1 MSEPRIHR
9 AKSDL
14 PFHAAVIGF
23 TVLFVALIIG
33 LLAGNA
39 SFARFEDFT
48 KAFGDETI
56 MAAIRLS
63 LITCTI
69 SALLS
74 LLVAVPV
81 GYVLARY
88 RFPGRAIIDAI
99 IDVPIVLPPLVVGI
113 SLLILFNQ
121 TSPGQAVESW
131 FVGLVEW
138 LNGVVPWL
146 MDWLGLSGIRG
157 ITYDVP
163 AIILG
168 QFVVASAFAV
178 RTMRVTFDQ
187 IDPRRERVALTLG
200 CSRGQAFRRVVLPEA
215 RRGMVAAITLAWA
228 RAMGEFGPILVF
240 AGATSMKTEV
250 IPTKIWLELSTG
262 EIESAVA
269 ISLLMVGLALLI
281 LFLTRVFGLWDG
293 TAWEQR

>member
-1 MSEPRIHR
+1 MPSRIHR

-14 PFHAAVIGF
+14 PFHAAVFGF
-23 TVLFVALIIG
+23 TGFFVLLIIA
-33 LLAGNA
+33 LLVGNA
-39 SFARFEDFT
+39 SFAEIDDFKKALED
-48 KAFGDETI
+48 DTI
-56 MAAIRLS
+56 LAAIRLS
-63 LITCTI
+63 LVTCTI
-69 SALLS
+69 TALLS

-81 GYVLARY
+81 GYALSRY
-88 RFPGRAIIDAI
+88 RFPGRTIVDAI

-121 TSPGQAVESW
+121 TVPGQAVESW
-131 FVGLVEW
+131 FVGVVAW

-146 MDWLGLSGIRG
+146 MEFLGLSQIRG

-168 QFVVASAFAV
+168 QFMVASAFAV

-187 IDPRRERVALTLG
+187 IDPRQERVALTLG

-215 RRGMVAAITLAWA
+215 RRGMVAATTLAWA

-269 ISLLMVGLALLI
+269 ISLLMVAMALFI
-281 LFLTRVFGLWDG
+281 LVVARAFGLWDG
-293 TAWEQR
+293 SAWEHR